1 MSRIVNNFKISVLE
15 NRIPYQVKI
24 SKTNKLTIKINQDNH
39 VIITIPARV
48 RKDEVEKFIEKN
60 LDWIYEKTANKLT
73 ITKRNFKTKEIYYYL
88 GYEYQIYPFI
98 AKTKN
103 DERVDFDQSSRSIK
117 IYAYTQTPENYQKL
131 LNNWRCET
139 ATMVFNELL
148 YKVFQRMEK
157 YLKKYPELIIKK
169 YKSRWG
175 TCYYGKNQISL
186 NVTLIHTNIE
196 CIEYAICHELSHF
209 VYHNHSKEFHNF
221 VNLFVNE
228 KKCLEM
234 LRKFSPNYE

>member
-1 MSRIVNNFKISVLE
+1 MSHIVNNFKISVLE
-15 NRIPYQVKI
+15 NKIPYQVKT

-39 VIITIPARV
+39 VIITIPTRV
-48 RKDEVEKFIEKN
+48 KKDEVEKFIEKN

-73 ITKRNFKTKEIYYYL
+73 IEKRSFQKKETYYYL
-88 GYEYQIYPFI
+88 GSEYQIYPLVTTD
-98 AKTKN
+98 KK
-103 DERVDFDQSSRSIK
+103 DERVDFDQNNRSIK
-117 IYAYTQTPENYQKL
+117 IYSYLETPESYQNL
-131 LNNWRCET
+131 LNNWRNET

-157 YLKKYPELIIKK
+157 YLNKYPELIIKK

-175 TCYYGKNQISL
+175 TCYYDRNQISL

-196 CIEYAICHELSHF
+196 CIEYAICHELAHF

-221 VNLFVNE
+221 VNLFIDE
-228 KKCLEM
+228 KSCLDK